1 MRFWHEPTVAG
12 VPSLTMPRRQNDI
25 AAGYWPDKLNNTE
38 NVWVLKELHWCSR
51 YIQTLHISKTCFA
64 WSAFSTKVDENQAIY
79 LKKKSD
85 HIIILHVEKTHLKKK
100 NTINI
105 HHMIYMKIFFTTL
118 RKFKRLKLFQQFID
132 KFLNM

>member
-1 MRFWHEPTVAG
+1 MT
-12 VPSLTMPRRQNDI
+12 I
-25 AAGYWPDKLNNTE
+25 
-38 NVWVLKELHWCSR
+38 
-51 YIQTLHISKTCFA
+51 
-64 WSAFSTKVDENQAIY
+64 

-100 NTINI
+100 TFNI

-118 RKFKRLKLFQQFID
+118 QKFNRLKLFQQFID